1 MDSFSFPPYAPAYLI
16 NFVLTMF
23 IVVVALRRR
32 RAQGALAFAGV
43 MSTAAVWSFAQ
54 FFESG
59 ATTVQSRI
67 FWSQV
72 QYIGATTVSVAWFTF
87 AIRYSGIR
95 FLEGRRI
102 AVLFIFPAITLALVW
117 TNSLHHLIWTEVRIV
132 DGPIILA
139 VYDHGLWF
147 WLHILYSYALV
158 ITGSVLL
165 IRESIYAPRLRQ
177 YQTLALV
184 TGAVAPLIA
193 NVMYLLELTPL
204 PGLDLTAFAF
214 TVTGLLYLPA
224 LYNLR
229 VLDITPVARGAI
241 IDQMSDSVIVTDTQ
255 HRIVD
260 VNAAVGELLDVNISD
275 WLGQPLA
282 EALSAFPELTTL
294 GADSHQAQIIIT
306 TATKPSRTLDV
317 RRTALNNRHNHPIG
331 TLFLLRDITQF
342 RLAEQQSFDLALEHE
357 RVRLLSRFI
366 RDASHEFRTP
376 LAVINT
382 SLYLMERSPDAMA
395 QRVQQEKIEAQVK
408 RIDGLLD
415 DMLTMSRLD
424 EREPLTL
431 TDVDLN
437 ALIREVAEAERNQ
450 AVRQPTIHV
459 QLAETLPPVRGDK
472 AQLQRVI
479 ESLLRNAL
487 DYTSCEGTI
496 TLRSSERGEFIVFA
510 LSDTGAG
517 MDTTAQRH
525 VFERFFRSDE
535 AHTTP
540 GLGLGLPIARAIVE
554 AHGGA
559 IEVTSV
565 PGNGS
570 TFTVQLPAQGASSS
584 AVTPAAP
591 HRLVAPL
598 RPANE
603 PAIETP

>member
-1 MDSFSFPPYAPAYLI
+1 MDSFSFPPYAPAYLV
-16 NFVLTMF
+16 NFFLTIF
-23 IVVVALRRR
+23 IVVIALRRR

-43 MSTAAVWSFAQ
+43 MSTAAIWSFAQ

-59 ATTVQSRI
+59 ATTVQGRI

-72 QYIGATTVSVAWFTF
+72 QYIGATTVAVAWFAF
-87 AIRYSGIR
+87 AIRYSGLH

-102 AVLFIFPAITLALVW
+102 AVLFIFPAITLTLVW
-117 TNSLHHLIWTEVRIV
+117 TNSLHHLIWAEVRIV

-147 WLHILYSYALV
+147 WLHILYSYTLV

-165 IRESIYAPRLRQ
+165 VRESIYAPRLRQ

-260 VNAAVGELLDVNISD
+260 VNAAVGELLSTDISG
-275 WLGQPLA
+275 WFGQPLA
-282 EALSAFPELTTL
+282 EALSVFPELAAL
-294 GADSHQAQIIIT
+294 SADNDQAQVIVT
-306 TATKPSRTLDV
+306 TATTPARTLDV
-317 RRTALNNRHNHPIG
+317 RRTALNDRHNQPVG
-331 TLFLLRDITQF
+331 TLFLLRDISQL

-382 SLYLMERSPDAMA
+382 SLYLMDRSPDAA
-395 QRVQQEKIEAQVK
+395 VKHAQQEKIEAQVK
-408 RIDGLLD
+408 RIDSLLD

-431 TDVDLN
+431 TNVDLN
-437 ALIREVAEAERNQ
+437 ALIRETVEAMRNP
-450 AVRQPTIHV
+450 AVRQPAIHLN
-459 QLAETLPPVRGDK
+459 LAEALPPVRGDQ

-487 DYTSCEGTI
+487 DFTNCEGTV
-496 TLRSSERGEFIVFA
+496 TLSSSERGDFIIFS
-510 LSDTGAG
+510 LNDTGAG
-517 MDTTAQRH
+517 MDATAQRH

-535 AHTTP
+535 AHSTP
-540 GLGLGLPIARAIVE
+540 GLGLGLPITRAIVE
-554 AHGGA
+554 AHGGL
-559 IEVTSV
+559 IEAVSA
-565 PGNGS
+565 PGKGS
-570 TFTVQLPAQGASSS
+570 TFTVQLPARPLSPAPER
-584 AVTPAAP
+584 PAAP
-591 HRLVAPL
+591 YRLHAPL
-598 RPANE
+598 HPRSE

>member
-16 NFVLTMF
+16 NFFLTIF

-32 RAQGALAFAGV
+32 RAKGAVAFAGV
-43 MSTAAVWSFAQ
+43 MCTATVWSFAQ

-59 ATTVQSRI
+59 ATTVESRI

-72 QYIGATTVSVAWFTF
+72 QYIGATTVSAAWFTF

-102 AVLFIFPAITLALVW
+102 AVLFIFPAITLTLVW
-117 TNSLHHLIWTEVRIV
+117 TNALHHLIWTDVRIV

-147 WLHILYSYALV
+147 YLHILYSYALV

-224 LYNLR
+224 LYNLH

-260 VNAAVGELLDVNISD
+260 VNAAAGELLNVDISA
-275 WLGQPLA
+275 WVGQPLTQ
-282 EALSAFPELTTL
+282 ALAAFPELAALGTNSQNAQVIVTT
-294 GADSHQAQIIIT
+294 T
-306 TATKPSRTLDV
+306 TTPARTLDV
-317 RRTALNNRHNHPIG
+317 RRTFLSDRHNEPVG

-342 RLAEQQSFDLALEHE
+342 QVAEQQSFDLALEHE

-382 SLYLMERSPDAMA
+382 SLYLMGRSPDASVQSA
-395 QRVQQEKIEAQVK
+395 QQGKIEAQVK
-408 RIDGLLD
+408 RIGGLLD

-437 ALIREVAEAERNQ
+437 ALIREVTEAERNQ
-450 AVRQPTIHV
+450 ATRQPTISL
-459 QLAETLPPVRGDK
+459 QLAPTLPAVRGDK
-472 AQLQRVI
+472 AQLRRVI
-479 ESLLRNAL
+479 ENLLRNAL
-487 DYTSCEGTI
+487 DHTHCEGTI
-496 TLRSSERGEFIVFA
+496 TLSSRERGDFIVFT
-510 LSDTGAG
+510 LNDTGAG
-517 MDTTAQRH
+517 MDATAQRH
-525 VFERFFRSDE
+525 IFERFFRSDE
-535 AHTTP
+535 AHSTP

-554 AHGGA
+554 AHGGL
-559 IEVTSV
+559 IEAVSA
-565 PGNGS
+565 PGKGS
-570 TFTVQLPAQGASSS
+570 TFTVQLPAQP
-584 AVTPAAP
+584 PAP
-591 HRLVAPL
+591 VPDKPSMPYRLNAPL
-598 RPANE
+598 HPRSE